1 MFQLSSS
8 TTLFF
13 KIFLP
18 CIWLAFFGAF
28 FVGVLLLDDAYIM
41 GYSIDFFIIG
51 LGSFL
56 LMGFLFF
63 YFTVFQL
70 KRIDINEAFV
80 FISSYYTNVKYPLI
94 DMEKIKITD
103 YGLFHLGQIQLK
115 GTGIFGNKI
124 SFLSSQRN
132 LKKYLESHPEQE
144 AIIER

>member
-28 FVGVLLLDDAYIM
+28 FVGVVLIDDVYIGGFPIGFFRMGLAFFLLL
-41 GYSIDFFIIG
+41 
-51 LGSFL
+51 
-56 LMGFLFF
+56 GFLTF
-63 YFTVFQL
+63 YFTVFRL
-70 KRIDINEAFV
+70 KRIDINEEFV
-80 FISSYYTNVKYPLI
+80 FISSYFTNVKYPLI
-94 DMEKIKITD
+94 DIEKIKITD
-103 YGLFHLGQIQLK
+103 YGLFHLGKLQLK
-115 GTGIFGNKI
+115 GTGIFGNKV

-144 AIIER
+144 EIIEK